1 MSRWQKTICL
11 MGLLGVAGCGGSAVA
26 PDFDISESVENPGSG
41 SITLNLIVP
50 PAPYASARS
59 TLDSFEVTIEGE
71 DMEVPFGKKLG
82 AEAKGMLLENLPL
95 GKGRSLTVRGLNANG
110 ELLRIG
116 KIDSL
121 KLDSTDG
128 ESVTLKLNAVPLVLN
143 LRNGDHISNRRLF
156 FRLFA
161 DPGER
166 FSVRLNGAVLG
177 ERVADLR
184 GIASFYHPDLPPGR
198 HSFTILNLEN
208 DLTTQ
213 LDLSVWDGAKTLGAP
228 FSAASEIRTV
238 SSFGQPF
245 TLLPKSSEA
254 LWRAE

>member
-11 MGLLGVAGCGGSAVA
+11 LGLLGGVGCGGSAVA
-26 PDFDISESVENPGSG
+26 PDFDISESGANPENS

-50 PAPYASARS
+50 PAPYASAKS
-59 TLDSFEVTIEGE
+59 TLHSFEVTIEGE
-71 DMEVPFGKKLG
+71 DMEASFRKNLG
-82 AEAKGMLLENLPL
+82 ADAKGMVLENLPL
-95 GKGRSLTVRGLNANG
+95 GRGRSLTVRGLNADG
-110 ELLRIG
+110 ELLRLG
-116 KIDSL
+116 KIESL
-121 KLDSTDG
+121 KLDSTAG
-128 ESVTLKLNAVPLVLN
+128 ESVALKLNAVPLVLN
-143 LRNGDHISNRRLF
+143 LRNESQISNRRLF

-166 FSVRLNGAVLG
+166 LSVRLNGDVLG
-177 ERVADLR
+177 ERVADSR

-198 HSFTILNLEN
+198 YSFTIHNLEN

-213 LDLSVWDGAKTLGAP
+213 LDLSVWDGAQTLGAP
-228 FSAASEIRTV
+228 LSAASDLRTV

-245 TLLPKSSEA
+245 SLLPKSSEV